1 MIFENDCIQNLYY
14 SQATSVKVKALRVLQ
29 VLERAACR
37 PSFPIIVNAHCEI
50 RSLPR
55 PTTTIWLRR
64 MASMALE
71 TDLRKLSLIETSYPQ
86 IKDVDNDLVKL
97 SSAIFPSVEVRMQH

>member
-1 MIFENDCIQNLYY
+1 
-14 SQATSVKVKALRVLQ
+14 
-29 VLERAACR
+29 
-37 PSFPIIVNAHCEI
+37 
-50 RSLPR
+50 
-55 PTTTIWLRR
+55 
-64 MASMALE
+64 MALE